1 MYDFQPHFSFIPIM
15 MSQIPV
21 SENKIT
27 KMMVR
32 NSHVNVQQKLKFT
45 KVIMILRL
53 LAVLL
58 MISSPWQKIEFG
70 TDV

>member
-15 MSQIPV
+15 MSQITV

-32 NSHVNVQQKLKFT
+32 NSHVNVQQTLKFT

-58 MISSPWQKIEFG
+58 MISSP
-70 TDV
+70 

>member
-1 MYDFQPHFSFIPIM
+1 MYDFQPHFWFIPIM

-58 MISSPWQKIEFG
+58 MISSP
-70 TDV
+70 